1 MKTEIEGMVL
11 DAYIEDIEQRMFDME
26 SEMEKCMEEHAQS
39 MVSCQTELVTCKAKL
54 EAATKELEEMK
65 SEMAECEKECAEL
78 EAKVDTLEIENKGL
92 AERLAD
98 ERMARIAAE
107 SSAGVSKNIGA
118 MADAIKECM
127 VKPQNKPTGAM
138 NVRFTRDDGGI
149 LRGATL
155 VRELN
160 G

>member
-1 MKTEIEGMVL
+1 MIEEEYIDAAETALAEYEAMCVVCDSLEKEL
-11 DAYIEDIEQRMFDME
+11 DGERKGKSDCE
-26 SEMEKCMEEHAQS
+26 SQLAD
-39 MVSCQTELVTCKAKL
+39 CKSKL

-92 AERLAD
+92 SERLAD

-107 SSAGVSKNIGA
+107 SSAGISKNIGA

-127 VKPQNKPTGAM
+127 VKESSPDKKEMKFKVMRDGANNM
-138 NVRFTRDDGGI
+138 VGVV
-149 LRGATL
+149 A
-155 VRELN
+155 ESA
-160 G
+160 